1 MLRRQSIS
9 PTKYLILLLINC
21 IFLSSSCGYRP
32 VSYPAKDSK
41 RFLTVAVPYF
51 DNRTMEP
58 EIDAIITETLRR
70 ELSMSGFQIGS
81 EREADIVIKGVI
93 ERVDIAPVGFNRE
106 DISIQNRLT
115 VGINI
120 MIIMHGKV
128 IVEKTNLVEKE
139 EYYVDRNL
147 QVIEGNKKEAII
159 KIAKRLSGS
168 IKGRFL
174 RNI

>member
-1 MLRRQSIS
+1 MLRRPYTYLI
-9 PTKYLILLLINC
+9 KYLILLLTNN
-21 IFLSSSCGYRP
+21 IFFLSSCGYKP
-32 VSYPAKDSK
+32 VSYPAKDST
-41 RFLTVAVPYF
+41 RFLSVAIPYF

-58 EIDAIITETLRR
+58 EIDAIITETLRK

-81 EREADIVIKGVI
+81 EREADIVIKGTV
-93 ERVDIAPVGFNRE
+93 ERVDITPVGFNRE

-115 VGINI
+115 VSISI

-128 IVEKTNLVEKE
+128 IVEKTNLSDKE
-139 EYYVDRNL
+139 EYYVDKDL
-147 QVIEGNKKEAII
+147 QVIEGNRKEAII
-159 KIAKRLSGS
+159 KIARRLSSS